1 MLAAANSR
9 GTQAAVAKMEEDT
22 AAEEAA
28 AAEPAAE
35 VSSETNPVQLV
46 ASSCLAKHEL
56 RPRFAVRAGGARG
69 GGRA

>member
-35 VSSETNPVQLV
+35 VSSETNPVC
-46 ASSCLAKHEL
+46 ATRREL
-56 RPRFAVRAGGARG
+56 LPNKRSQIAFCRAPGGARG
-69 GGRA
+69 GG